1 MQNKNSGARQ
11 MRYDIIINLDY
22 ENFDHGTLRL
32 LFDQLYEAMLEQ
44 GFVMDG
50 RRFTIDEPPLV
61 AQQRARD
68 VVSSLEQQYQL
79 QGQSIYP
86 WIKEFFGFEPE
97 NASNLLLP
105 PTEEIHVQE
114 LEDIAGL
121 EVVNLF
127 NDK

>member
-1 MQNKNSGARQ
+1 

-22 ENFDHGTLRL
+22 ENHDHAALKL
-32 LFDQLYEAMLEQ
+32 LFTQVYDAMLER

-50 RRFTIDEPPLV
+50 RRFTIDQPPAE
-61 AQQRARD
+61 AQQLARD
-68 VVSSLEQQYQL
+68 VINTIEEGYQAR
-79 QGQSIYP
+79 GQSIHP
-86 WIKEFFGFEPE
+86 FIKEFFGFEPE

-114 LEDIAGL
+114 LADVEGL

-127 NDK
+127 DEKR

>member
-1 MQNKNSGARQ
+1 

-22 ENFDHGTLRL
+22 ENYEHGALRL
-32 LFDQLYEAMLEQ
+32 LFNQIHDAMLER
-44 GFVMDG
+44 GFVIDG
-50 RRFTIDEPPLV
+50 RRFTIDEPPAV
-61 AQQRARD
+61 AQQLARE
-68 VVSSLEQQYQL
+68 VVNSLEQQYQE

-114 LEDIAGL
+114 LADIEGL

-127 NDK
+127 DRL

>member
-1 MQNKNSGARQ
+1 

-22 ENFDHGTLRL
+22 ENHDHAALKL
-32 LFDQLYEAMLEQ
+32 LFNQVYEAMLER

-50 RRFTIDEPPLV
+50 RRFTIDKSPEE
-61 AQQRARD
+61 AQQLAREVID
-68 VVSSLEQQYQL
+68 GIEQSYQD
-79 QGQSIYP
+79 QGQSIHP
-86 WIKEFFGFEPE
+86 LIKEFFGFEPE

-114 LEDIAGL
+114 LADMEGI

-127 NDK
+127 DEK

>member
-1 MQNKNSGARQ
+1 

-22 ENFDHGTLRL
+22 ENFEHGVLRL
-32 LFDQLYEAMLEQ
+32 LFDQLHDAMLEQ

-50 RRFTIDEPPLV
+50 RRFTIDEPAEV

-68 VVSSLEQQYQL
+68 VIASLEEQYQA
-79 QGQSIYP
+79 QGQSIHP

-97 NASNLLLP
+97 NAANLLLP

-114 LEDIAGL
+114 LADIEGL

-127 NDK
+127 DYK

>member
-1 MQNKNSGARQ
+1 

-22 ENFDHGTLRL
+22 ENNDHDELRS

-50 RRFTIDEPPLV
+50 RRFTIDQPPEI
-61 AQQRARD
+61 AQQLARG
-68 VVSSLEQQYQL
+68 VIAALEDHYQA
-79 QGQSIYP
+79 QGKSIIP

-97 NASNLLLP
+97 NAANLLLP

-114 LEDIAGL
+114 LADIEGL
-121 EVVNLF
+121 EVVDLF
-127 NDK
+127 GNR